1 MKKAKKLLLLLTMI
15 LSLITPASVP
25 MLGTLETASAAVK
38 LNYKQLTLN
47 KGQSIR
53 MNISGTARTAKW
65 SSSDKFVASVSKKGV
80 VTAKQKG
87 TAVITAKILNK
98 KYTCKVTVKKYK
110 NVSKKSIRIDT
121 GKAVSLRVK
130 ANWKSSDHRIA
141 KVSKKGVIQAIRPG
155 MCEISAAVN
164 GHYYIYVIKA
174 VGPVFATT
182 TPIPIPTIITT
193 FTPAPIVTNTP
204 VPTPVITNSPTPTPI
219 WGVTSTPIP
228 ATPTPIWVVTST
240 PTPTPIWVV
249 TNTPIPTVIDTPT
262 PKPVVTNTPTPTPTI
277 TNTPIP
283 VQPQSYVWLPATGK
297 MYHEIP
303 NCGNMDPTRA
313 TRVTLEEAI
322 RRGYPP
328 CDKCF

>member
-1 MKKAKKLLLLLTMI
+1 MKKAKKLLLLLTMV
-15 LSLITPASVP
+15 LSLMAPASVP
-25 MLGTLETASAAVK
+25 MLGTLETVSAAVK

-53 MNISGTARTAKW
+53 INVSGTARTAKW
-65 SSSDKFVASVSKKGV
+65 SSSNKFVASVDKKGM
-80 VTAKQKG
+80 VTTKQKG
-87 TAVITAKILNK
+87 TAVITAKILSK
-98 KYTCKVTVKKYK
+98 KYACRVTVKKYK
-110 NVSKKSIRIDT
+110 NVSKKCIRIDT
-121 GKAVSLRVK
+121 GKAVALRVK

-141 KVSKKGVIQAIRPG
+141 KVSKKRVIQAVRPG

-174 VGPVFATT
+174 AGSVFVTT

-204 VPTPVITNSPTPTPI
+204 VPTPMITSSPTPTPI
-219 WGVTSTPIP
+219 WGVTSTPTP
-228 ATPTPIWVVTST
+228 A
-240 PTPTPIWVV
+240 TPTPIWVV
-249 TNTPIPTVIDTPT
+249 TNTPTPTVINTPT
-262 PKPVVTNTPTPTPTI
+262 PRPVITNTPTSVPITTLTPTP
-277 TNTPIP
+277 
-283 VQPQSYVWLPATGK
+283 QPSYVWLPATGK
-297 MYHEIP
+297 MYHKIP
-303 NCGNMDPTRA
+303 NCGRMDPTRA